1 MDDVLKVA
9 LTRLPEPLEEGIDAE
24 TGFRPYIEKN
34 PDVRQ
39 DPVMH

>member
-9 LTRLPEPLEEGIDAE
+9 LTRLPEPLEDIAAE
-24 TGFRPYIEKN
+24 TGFRPYIEKS

-39 DPVMH
+39 DSVMH